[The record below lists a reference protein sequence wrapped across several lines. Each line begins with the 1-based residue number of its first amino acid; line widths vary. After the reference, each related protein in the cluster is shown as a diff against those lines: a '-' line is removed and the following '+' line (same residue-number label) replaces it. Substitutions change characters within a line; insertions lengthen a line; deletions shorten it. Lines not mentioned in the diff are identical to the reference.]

1 MTALDEF
8 LQGVAMLAS
17 EPREKNNEWWRHRL
31 VFDKRENHC
40 TYCGALL
47 HLHKGGGPGRRG
59 CMDHLV
65 SVRHGGPQET
75 DNLVPACYSCN
86 LSKGSADLLA
96 WVPIREI
103 EPAVYQSLLDRRL
116 RALAWAENHLL
127 RNPKLGKRKDTV
139 VRHLTLRW
147 QHPRVLVFAALTE
160 NAGYIKLPNRGLP
173 PDLVPMLRSLSARRV
188 DYLVFEFPPL
198 RFHDAIWALI
208 DHNAL
213 VRRVEMPG
221 HTDPTPDV
229 PGDAQWPITFSSV
242 LDVKRRRPKIQPIR
256 KPRIERPMDWGQR
269 MLIELRS
276 NWVPNGKFDWEWVNK
291 HKETDSAWARKERE
305 RLARE
310 RRELQ
315 EAVDA
320 LPPPF
325 TVDYFLQ
332 ELDRRLANPKPGDPL
347 ERLAREHSI
356 EVSSDPACCP
366 D

>member
-1 MTALDEF
+1 WEASALPTRDV
-8 LQGVAMLAS
+8 QGI
-17 EPREKNNEWWRHRL
+17 
-31 VFDKRENHC
+31 
-40 TYCGALL
+40 
-47 HLHKGGGPGRRG
+47 
-59 CMDHLV
+59 
-65 SVRHGGPQET
+65 
-75 DNLVPACYSCN
+75 
-86 LSKGSADLLA
+86 LLA
-96 WVPIREI
+96 
-103 EPAVYQSLLDRRL
+103 
-116 RALAWAENHLL
+116 H
-127 RNPKLGKRKDTV
+127 G
-139 VRHLTLRW
+139 
-147 QHPRVLVFAALTE
+147 
-160 NAGYIKLPNRGLP
+160 
-173 PDLVPMLRSLSARRV
+173 ARRHAGHTV
-188 DYLVFEFPPL
+188 IVPPL

-276 NWVPNGKFDWEWVNK
+276 NWVPNGKFDWKWVNK

-315 EAVDA
+315 QAVDA

-325 TVDYFLQ
+325 TVEYFLQ
-332 ELDRRLANPKPGDPL
+332 
-347 ERLAREHSI
+347 
-356 EVSSDPACCP
+356 
-366 D
+366 